1 MSPNAPDVQFQR
13 IQQLPTDQEGVHG
26 LIEQADQLADPTPY
40 PELREGGVAKDRIE
54 PVLWVVVPHVAEHR
68 DGMLGMS
75 RCNANQDMVYVAE
88 RHGAISVGGEFPA
101 RLQASV
107 EDQFGG
113 PPGKAA
119 IATGL
124 MIVFNTFN
132 TENLSG
138 LPPVK

>member
-1 MSPNAPDVQFQR
+1 MVWDGDVFQR
-13 IQQLPTDQEGVHG
+13 VEQLPTDQEGVHG
-26 LIEQADQLADPTPY
+26 LIEHPDEAVGSAPN
-40 PELREGGVAKDRIE
+40 PELGEGGVAKDRIE
-54 PVLWVVVPHVAEHR
+54 PIPWVNVPHVTEHR

-88 RHGAISVGGEFPA
+88 RHGAISVGGELPA

-124 MIVFNTFN
+124 MIVFNAFN

-138 LPPVK
+138 PPPVK